1 MKHIVTIAGLGLI
14 GGSLAKGI
22 VKSSESYVIGYD
34 TNEES
39 LKYALENNIIDEA
52 IHDFKEAAKRA
63 DVILLATPISE
74 TIELMSML
82 NKMSF
87 KKEVIVSD
95 VSSVKGSIIDDANNF
110 TNKNITF
117 IGGHPMAGSHKN
129 GIQAAKKHLFENAI
143 YILIPTTTC
152 SKSKVNKL
160 KDILKETK
168 SHFLIL
174 KPNEHDEMTS
184 VISHFPHLI
193 ASSLVHQAKKWEGTH
208 AYLPELAAGGF
219 RDITRIASSNPAMWQ
234 DIFYHNRNKMS
245 QLLKDWIK
253 EMIALKAVLD
263 NNNNKKMINYL
274 TEAKRY
280 RDGLPKSRRG
290 AIPAYYDLYVDIE
303 DEPGSLATVVQLLAT
318 KNISISNIRILEIR
332 DGITGALRISVSNK
346 EEQLQS
352 YELLRKHHYE
362 VTIID

>member
-1 MKHIVTIAGLGLI
+1 MNHTVIIAGLGLI

-22 VKSSESYVIGYD
+22 VKSDDSYVLGYD
-34 TNEES
+34 TNAES
-39 LKYALENNIIDEA
+39 LEYALENNIIDES
-52 IHDFKEAAKRA
+52 IKDFEEAAKNA

-74 TIELMSML
+74 TIELMKVL
-82 NKMSF
+82 NKVSF

-95 VSSVKGSIIDDANNF
+95 VSSVKGSIIDTANNF
-110 TNKNITF
+110 TNKKITF

-143 YILIPTTTC
+143 FILIPTTTC
-152 SKSKVNKL
+152 SESKVNKL

-174 KPNEHDEMTS
+174 KPKEHDEMTS

-193 ASSLVHQAKKWEGTH
+193 ASSLVHQAKKWEETH

-234 DIFYHNRNKMS
+234 DIFYHNRHKMS
-245 QLLKDWIK
+245 QLLNDWIS
-253 EMIALKAVLD
+253 EMTALKEVMD
-263 NNNNKKMINYL
+263 NNKNEQMISYL
-274 TEAKRY
+274 TEAKHY
-280 RDGLPKSRRG
+280 RDGLPKSSRG

-303 DEPGSLATVVQLLAT
+303 DEPGSLATVVQLFAT

-332 DGITGALRISVSNK
+332 DGITGALRISVSSK
-346 EEQLQS
+346 KAQLQS
-352 YELLRKHHYE
+352 YELLRKYQYE
-362 VTIID
+362 VTIVV